1 MTAMYHAVNGGVLAP
16 TVHIPIGN
24 INGLLYNFVTGRFIS
39 IGLEWSIMDKPNKK
53 SIRRRKVLRGA
64 AITGLG
70 TAGIPSVASANTQ
83 MSDEEFHGHMMKS
96 REVHDRAGP
105 EAASEYLESNG
116 ISTHYSREVIGGS
129 RAAGSTATTNG
140 DSDGGKAHDDFC
152 VEPDKC
158 DGDIDLTLRI
168 SYNRHYSRRY
178 YATLSMRYR
187 YEKVKASGRKKRDSM
202 CSGPRYPVDGAGI
215 MWERDHWKVR
225 NRNDVP
231 RCTDGDDHVAWD
243 NGSWNY
249 EGVGFRV
256 NSRDIAWESGAQGS
270 NCWYAEEE
278 WSDTEFAE
286 VQVEKGEDW
295 ERGDEI
301 HAAYQYTWNEG
312 EVDGV
317 SIGYPWGV
325 RVSSSSDTKKEDL
338 QTDLDGKNL
347 LVTAS
352 DR

>member
-1 MTAMYHAVNGGVLAP
+1 
-16 TVHIPIGN
+16 
-24 INGLLYNFVTGRFIS
+24 
-39 IGLEWSIMDKPNKK
+39 MDKQNKK
-53 SIRRRKVLRGA
+53 SIRRRKVLRTA

-70 TAGIPSVASANTQ
+70 TAGITSVTSANTQ

-105 EAASEYLESNG
+105 EAASKYLESNG
-116 ISTHYSREVIGGS
+116 IPTHHTREVIDGS
-129 RAAGSTATTNG
+129 RAAGSTATTSG
-140 DSDGGKAHDDFC
+140 DSDGGKAHGDFC

-168 SYNRHYSRRY
+168 SFNRYNTTY

-187 YEKVKASGRKKRDSM
+187 YKKVSKGNHYDSYRY
-202 CSGPRYPVDGAGI
+202 CSGPQYPVDGTGI
-215 MWERDHWKVR
+215 LWERDHWKLE
-225 NRNDVP
+225 NRDDVP
-231 RCTDGDDHVAWD
+231 SSTSGDDHIAWD

-256 NSRDIAWESGAQGS
+256 NSRDIAYESEVSAG
-270 NCWYAEEE
+270 NCYDASEK
-278 WSDTEFAE
+278 WSDTEFAS
-286 VQVEKGEDW
+286 VVLEKGEDW
-295 ERGDEI
+295 ERGDAI
-301 HAAYQYTWNEG
+301 HAAYEYTWNEG

-317 SIGYPWGV
+317 SVGYPWF
-325 RVSSSSDTKKEDL
+325 VSVNASSDTKKENL

-352 DR
+352 DA

>member
-1 MTAMYHAVNGGVLAP
+1 
-16 TVHIPIGN
+16 
-24 INGLLYNFVTGRFIS
+24 
-39 IGLEWSIMDKPNKK
+39 MDKQNKK
-53 SIRRRKVLRGA
+53 SIRRRKVLRTA

-70 TAGIPSVASANTQ
+70 TAGITSVTSANTQ

-116 ISTHYSREVIGGS
+116 ISTYYTREVIGGS
-129 RAAGSTATTNG
+129 RAAGSTATTSG
-140 DSDGGKAHDDFC
+140 DSDGGKAHGDFC

-168 SYNRHYSRRY
+168 SYNRSYNY
-178 YATLSMRYR
+178 YYVTLSMRYR
-187 YEKVKASGRKKRDSM
+187 YSKGKRGRSKSYDSY

-215 MWERDHWKVR
+215 MWERDHWKLK

-231 RCTDGDDHVAWD
+231 RSTSGDDHVAWD

-249 EGVGFRV
+249 QGVGFRV
-256 NSRDIAWESGAQGS
+256 NSRDIAWESGGS
-270 NCWYAEEE
+270 HNYCYNTSEW
-278 WSDTEFAE
+278 WSDTEFAGVRLE
-286 VQVEKGEDW
+286 NGEDW

-301 HAAYQYTWNEG
+301 HAKYVYTWNEG

-317 SIGYPWGV
+317 SVGYPWF
-325 RVSSSSDTKKEDL
+325 VSVSASRSTKKENL
-338 QTDLDGKNL
+338 QTNLDGKSL
-347 LVTAS
+347 IVTAS
-352 DR
+352 DT

>member
-1 MTAMYHAVNGGVLAP
+1 
-16 TVHIPIGN
+16 
-24 INGLLYNFVTGRFIS
+24 
-39 IGLEWSIMDKPNKK
+39 MDKQNKK
-53 SIRRRKVLRGA
+53 SIRRRKVLRTA

-70 TAGIPSVASANTQ
+70 TAGITSVTSANTQ

-116 ISTHYSREVIGGS
+116 ISTYYTREVIGGS
-129 RAAGSTATTNG
+129 RAASSTATTSG
-140 DSDGGKAHDDFC
+140 DSDGGKAHGDFC

-168 SYNRHYSRRY
+168 STNNYTTTY
-178 YATLSMRYR
+178 YATLSMRYHYKKGR
-187 YEKVKASGRKKRDSM
+187 HKGYEQY
-202 CSGPRYPVDGAGI
+202 CFGPQNPIDGTGI
-215 MWERDHWKVR
+215 MWERDHWKLE

-231 RCTDGDDHVAWD
+231 SSTSGDDHVAWD

-256 NSRDIAWESGAQGS
+256 NSKGIAKKSEASYDQ
-270 NCWYAEEE
+270 CKYAPEK
-278 WSDTEFAE
+278 WSDTEFAD
-286 VQVEKGEDW
+286 VQLEKGEDW

-317 SIGYPWGV
+317 SVGYPWF
-325 RVSSSSDTKKEDL
+325 VSVSASRSTKKENL
-338 QTDLDGKNL
+338 QTDLDGKSL

-352 DR
+352 DA

>member
-1 MTAMYHAVNGGVLAP
+1 
-16 TVHIPIGN
+16 
-24 INGLLYNFVTGRFIS
+24 
-39 IGLEWSIMDKPNKK
+39 MDKQNKK
-53 SIRRRKVLRGA
+53 SIRRRKVLRTA

-70 TAGIPSVASANTQ
+70 TTGITSVTSANTQ

-116 ISTHYSREVIGGS
+116 IPTYYTREVIGGS
-129 RAAGSTATTNG
+129 RADSSTATTSG
-140 DSDGGKAHDDFC
+140 DADDGKAQGDFC

-168 SYNRHYSRRY
+168 SFNNQYSTY
-178 YATLSMRYR
+178 YTTLSMRYR
-187 YEKVKASGRKKRDSM
+187 YSKGKRGPYKGGDAY

-215 MWERDHWKVR
+215 MWEKNHWKLE

-231 RCTDGDDHVAWD
+231 SSTNGDDHVAWD
-243 NGSWNY
+243 NGSWNK

-256 NSRDIAWESGAQGS
+256 NSRDIAWESEGS
-270 NCWYAEEE
+270 NEYCDNTSER
-278 WSDTEFAE
+278 WSDTEFAS
-286 VQVEKGEDW
+286 VVLEKGEDW

-301 HAAYQYTWNEG
+301 HAKYVYTWNEG

-317 SIGYPWGV
+317 SIGYPWF
-325 RVSSSSDTKKEDL
+325 VSVSASRSTKKEDL
-338 QTDLDGKNL
+338 QTDLNGKTL

-352 DR
+352 DSRT